1 VDAHVQRGDRTA
13 QSRFE
18 LELCDRVFELR
29 KGTEALRLLAGRAA
43 RLKNSKKSEEE
54 QAMNSLNENRHI
66 ERQRFFNGQRLFD
79 SDLQGLETFNREMRW
94 LHNKSLHQP
103 GIGAGF
109 AVVGKRGDREV
120 TIRPGYAIDAEGREI
135 VLTQTRVEP
144 VPPVAGDEGRP
155 VLFDLTVSYPDDAK
169 LEEAES
175 REGVCG
181 SRGVVRLREEPIF
194 CWVRL
199 NEDKQ
204 ADDDQSQ
211 GEIRDRMKIVLAR
224 AEVFN
229 CQLNKDLS
237 IAERL
242 NARPPRQPY
251 VCCGKDDSPEWEP
264 WELAQFNPVEFLGTD
279 DGKKLF
285 AAISQGAIFTPFIL
299 PMGLMATIDTS
310 ECGFLTTPCYSA
322 RIEGDRVREQRFVLD
337 GLVQIV
343 DPQPTRFTI
352 NVLLVIQPL
361 LTQPEV
367 VPTVKRGRPAEAPS
381 GVAASVSSAIGG
393 FAERAAAAD
402 FDNQVGKLIAKYIA
416 DEWKVVWM
424 GVEG

>member
-1 VDAHVQRGDRTA
+1 
-13 QSRFE
+13 
-18 LELCDRVFELR
+18 LR
-29 KGTEALRLLAGRAA
+29 
-43 RLKNSKKSEEE
+43 SS
-54 QAMNSLNENRHI
+54 
-66 ERQRFFNGQRLFD
+66 
-79 SDLQGLETFNREMRW
+79 
-94 LHNKSLHQP
+94 
-103 GIGAGF
+103 
-109 AVVGKRGDREV
+109 
-120 TIRPGYAIDAEGREI
+120 
-135 VLTQTRVEP
+135 
-144 VPPVAGDEGRP
+144 
-155 VLFDLTVSYPDDAK
+155 
-169 LEEAES
+169 
-175 REGVCG
+175 
-181 SRGVVRLREEPIF
+181 
-194 CWVRL
+194 
-199 NEDKQ
+199 
-204 ADDDQSQ
+204 
-211 GEIRDRMKIVLAR
+211 
-224 AEVFN
+224 
-229 CQLNKDLS
+229 
-237 IAERL
+237 
-242 NARPPRQPY
+242 
-251 VCCGKDDSPEWEP
+251 
-264 WELAQFNPVEFLGTD
+264 EFLGTD

>member
-1 VDAHVQRGDRTA
+1 
-13 QSRFE
+13 
-18 LELCDRVFELR
+18 
-29 KGTEALRLLAGRAA
+29 
-43 RLKNSKKSEEE
+43 
-54 QAMNSLNENRHI
+54 MNSLNENRHI

-79 SDLQGLETFNREMRW
+79 SDLQGLEIFNREMRW

-103 GIGAGF
+103 GIGNGF

-155 VLFDLTVSYPDDAK
+155 VLFDLTVSYPDDAR
-169 LEEAES
+169 LEDAES
-175 REGVCG
+175 REGVCDT
-181 SRGVVRLREEPIF
+181 RGVVRLREEPIF

-199 NEDKQ
+199 NEDGRADDVQSQ
-204 ADDDQSQ
+204 AD
-211 GEIRDRMKIVLAR
+211 IRDRMKIVLAR

-242 NARPPRQPY
+242 NARPPSQPY
-251 VCCGKDDSPEWEP
+251 VCCGRDDSPEWEP
-264 WELAQFNPVEFLGTD
+264 WELAPFNPVEFLGTD
-279 DGKKLF
+279 DGKKLL
-285 AAISQGAIFTPFIL
+285 AAISQGGIFTPFIL

-322 RIEGDRVREQRFVLD
+322 RIEGPRVRDHRFVLD

-361 LTQPEV
+361 PTQPDV
-367 VPTVKRGRPAEAPS
+367 ILTVRRGRSAEAPS
-381 GVAASVSSAIGG
+381 GVAASISSAISG
-393 FAERAAAAD
+393 FAERASAAQD